1 MATQAVGRRW
11 LPYSKTPNTRTLTH
25 LMAAQEEIQLW
36 QTAPPAMLLPK
47 ISDKTQQQSVLIAA
61 RQNPGYVIA
70 AGQVGHAIVSRA
82 SHLLLDYSQAAC
94 SMRYQIDGQWEQLP
108 PLPRDAGDA
117 MLIAFKQVCQLNP
130 ADRRSA
136 QAGKCDVKI
145 QRDKFVLT
153 MQSQGIP
160 TGERVLIKIEAE
172 KIPFSTLADLGM
184 RDAMIDQFRAL
195 LNSEGSTVVISSPKA
210 AGLTTTWQVAI
221 NAADRLIRD
230 FQSVEPESEKEP
242 EIININ
248 PNFYGGSTGLSPSEL
263 MRKIILKE
271 PDVFLFPTIPDD
283 RSLQMGLEQT
293 SKNEKQVIARFA
305 ATTAVEAAAKIA
317 AQFPE
322 SAKLFAA
329 TMKGVLNQR
338 IVRRLCENCKV
349 SYQPPPALLQR
360 LGIPAGR
367 VTVLYQPFIPPPIE
381 QQVDANGKPAP
392 IQPCHVCQGRGYYGR
407 VAIFE
412 LLTPG
417 DKFRAALV
425 KTQDVAQLSMIAKE
439 EGHRSLQAE
448 GVLTVARGLTGL
460 DELKRVFT

>member
-1 MATQAVGRRW
+1 
-11 LPYSKTPNTRTLTH
+11 
-25 LMAAQEEIQLW
+25 MAAPEEIQLW
-36 QTAPPAMLLPK
+36 QTAPPAMLTPK
-47 ISDKTQQQSVLIAA
+47 ISDKIQQQSVLIAA
-61 RQNPGYVIA
+61 RQNPGYVVA

-82 SHLLLDYSQAAC
+82 SHLLLDFSQAAC
-94 SMRYQIDGQWEQLP
+94 AMRYQIDGQWEQLP
-108 PLPRDAGDA
+108 ALPRDAGDA

-130 ADRRSA
+130 ADRRSM
-136 QAGKCDVKI
+136 QNGKCDVKI
-145 QRDKFVLT
+145 QRDKYQLT
-153 MQSQGIP
+153 LQSQGIP
-160 TGERVLIKIEAE
+160 TGERVLIKIESE

-184 RDAMIDQFRAL
+184 RDTMIEQFRAL
-195 LNSEGSTVVISSPKA
+195 LNSEGSAVVISSPKA
-210 AGLTTTWQVAI
+210 TGLSTTWQISI

-248 PNFYGGSTGLSPSEL
+248 PNFYGGSTGLVPSEL

-283 RSLQMGLEQT
+283 RSLQMALEQA
-293 SKNEKQVIARFA
+293 SKVQKQLIARFSA
-305 ATTAVEAAAKIA
+305 STAVEAAAKIA
-317 AQFPE
+317 SQFPE
-322 SAKLFAA
+322 SRKLFAS
-329 TMKGVLNQR
+329 TLKGVLNQR
-338 IVRRLCENCKV
+338 IVRRLCERCKV

-360 LGIPAGR
+360 LGIPQGR
-367 VTVLYQPFIPPPIE
+367 VAVLYQPFVPPPIE

-392 IQPCHVCQGRGYYGR
+392 ITPCGTCQGRGYYGR

-417 DKFRAALV
+417 EKFRAALLQ
-425 KTQDVAQLSMIAKE
+425 TQDVGQLSKIAKE

-460 DELKRVFT
+460 DELKRVFA